1 MVTATNILY
10 SVSAVKRLLGLGD
23 RTLVKIQEFAKVVW
37 VWVKGKRPTF
47 ISKKAFK
54 QHFVD
59 RRKAQARGLVV
70 SRNAY
75 QSCSYSV
82 RNEAKNSVYT
92 VVLGAKAIACECED
106 YRNQTEFLGRG
117 VCKHGYAVLA
127 QLGYSCLK
135 DYIENAF
142 NFSSNLV

>member
-1 MVTATNILY
+1 MVDSFNILY

-23 RTLVKIQEFAKVVW
+23 RIAVKIQEFSFVIW
-37 VWVKGKRPTF
+37 VWVKGQRPTF

-59 RRKAQARGLVV
+59 RRKTQARGLVV
-70 SRNAY
+70 TRNAY

-82 RNEAKNSVYT
+82 RNEAKNSIYK
-92 VVLGAKAIACECED
+92 VVLGATAIACECED
-106 YRNQTEFLGRG
+106 YRNQTEFFGRG

-127 QLGYSCLK
+127 QIGYSSLK
-135 DYIENAF
+135 DYLQNACF
-142 NFSSNLV
+142 

>member
-1 MVTATNILY
+1 MVTSSNILY

-82 RNEAKNSVYT
+82 RNEAKDSIYT

-106 YRNQTEFLGRG
+106 YRNQTEFFGHG

-127 QLGYSCLK
+127 QLGYSSLK
-135 DYIENAF
+135 DYINNACIL
-142 NFSSNLV
+142 SINLL

>member
-1 MVTATNILY
+1 MVTHSNILY

-37 VWVKGKRPTF
+37 VWVQGKRPTF

-59 RRKAQARGLVV
+59 RRRAEAKGLGVTRNGY
-70 SRNAY
+70 SSNAY
-75 QSCSYSV
+75 TV
-82 RNEAKNSVYT
+82 KNEAKGSTYQI
-92 VVLGAKAIACECED
+92 VLGATAIACECED
-106 YRNQTEFLGRG
+106 YKNQTEFFGRG

-127 QLGYSCLK
+127 YLGFSSLK
-135 DYIENAF
+135 DYLIACI
-142 NFSSNLV
+142 

>member
-1 MVTATNILY
+1 MVTRSNILY

-23 RTLVKIQEFAKVVW
+23 RIFVKIQEFANVVW

-59 RRKAQARGLVV
+59 RRKAQAKGLVV
-70 SRNAY
+70 TQNAY
-75 QSCSYSV
+75 CDATFTVKNETKGNSYQTAIY
-82 RNEAKNSVYT
+82 ET
-92 VVLGAKAIACECED
+92 AIACECED
-106 YRNQTEFLGRG
+106 YQNQKEFFGRG

-127 QLGYSCLK
+127 HLGFSSLK
-135 DYIENAF
+135 DYI
-142 NFSSNLV
+142 SSLYF

>member
-1 MVTATNILY
+1 MVTRSNILY

-23 RTLVKIQEFAKVVW
+23 RVFVKIQEFANVVW

-59 RRKAQARGLVV
+59 RRKAQANGLVV
-70 SRNAY
+70 TQNVNCNATFTVKNETKGNSY
-75 QSCSYSV
+75 QTAIY
-82 RNEAKNSVYT
+82 ET
-92 VVLGAKAIACECED
+92 AIACECED
-106 YRNQTEFLGRG
+106 YQNQKEFFGRG

-127 QLGYSCLK
+127 HLGFSSLK
-135 DYIENAF
+135 DYI
-142 NFSSNLV
+142 SSLYF